1 MPIMRLAL
9 RARTQVMRVV
19 RALVA
24 RGITI
29 CATIHCPPP
38 HTFTLFDRALIM
50 QRGRVVYFGPNG
62 QPSIDYFYDH
72 FEKAHRNPLLSL
84 HLFCCAPQCIGGVV
98 PMRRGIVQFQQT
110 VFPATSS
117 SSKQAS
123 SSRNACLER

>member
-1 MPIMRLAL
+1 MRPPMRRGLL
-9 RARTQVMRVV
+9 RAPAEEAPRDAHPVLIGLRRMCTPVQVMRVV

-62 QPSIDYFYDH
+62 QPSIDYFYEH
-72 FEKAHRNPLLSL
+72 FEKVAAPSL
-84 HLFCCAPQCIGGVV
+84 PSCPRCARPPGW
-98 PMRRGIVQFQQT
+98 P
-110 VFPATSS
+110 PA
-117 SSKQAS
+117 
-123 SSRNACLER
+123 